1 MRPGSATIGERAAG
15 AREPSNHDELD
26 PGAPSGR
33 AVPRWLAERAL
44 PGRRL
49 FIAVPV
55 PAPAVEAVVALV
67 AGVRAAVATPGLH
80 EVRWV
85 RLEGL
90 HLTLRFLGP
99 TLDERLPALREIIA
113 EAARETS
120 PFHLELAGAGAF
132 PGPIRPRVLWLGVGE
147 GGERLT
153 TLAGTVGE
161 LLAAAGWPADERPFR
176 PHLSLARADGIRAG
190 TATAAALVAA
200 AATFRQAW
208 TVDRVTLFESHT
220 GNGAARYEPLA
231 EAHLGG

>member
-1 MRPGSATIGERAAG
+1 MSIAEGAGKARRPFRSGRPGSGPAGER
-15 AREPSNHDELD
+15 P
-26 PGAPSGR
+26 
-33 AVPRWLAERAL
+33 VPRWLAERAL

-49 FIAVPV
+49 FIAVPL
-55 PAPAVEAVVALV
+55 PAPALEAVSELV
-67 AGVRAAVATPGLH
+67 RTVRAAVAVPGGH

-99 TLDERLPALREIIA
+99 TLDERLPALREVLA

-147 GGERLT
+147 GADRVT
-153 TLAGTVGE
+153 ALAGTVGE
-161 LLAAAGWPADERPFR
+161 LLASAGWPADERPYR

-190 TATAAALVAA
+190 TATAAALIEA

-220 GNGAARYEPLA
+220 GDGAARYEPLA
-231 EAHLGG
+231 EALLGG